1 MNRLSAVLSIL
12 ILALAFASCHDD
24 VLTQSSAQPTIALQG
39 KDCFDFGSLLSGS
52 TSATLSLMIYNQNDG
67 TIELQ
72 SVALRGGKE
81 SPFKINVDG
90 MAGSSFTQS
99 ELLRIDKG
107 DSLYVLLDVTAPAIQ
122 AEREN
127 ILQDYLDVTCNGK
140 TTSIQLKALS
150 IAVET
155 LRDFTL
161 AEDLRW
167 DAQGLD
173 KQIFGTLT
181 IPEGR
186 KLIIADSAKLFMHDQ
201 SKIEVFGS
209 LIIEGLPEHPVA
221 MLGDRM
227 DKMFSN
233 LYYCDMTGQWGG
245 IHYHNTS
252 SGNVID
258 RADIKGMTQGI
269 IAEGA
274 QLDIRNSIFKNSNQ
288 SILKA
293 TASTVTIE
301 NSCLMNSG
309 EPLVDLT
316 DGSCEIT
323 HCTLANYQFWTYYPE
338 FDFILHNTQC
348 TVTNTIIY
356 GNGADPNVKVEYE
369 PDVAAPYL
377 FDHCLLNAKGEDDDN
392 FKSTIWGDDPLFMT
406 VDMPNY
412 ICDPHLKPESPA
424 RGAGTSS
431 TIKKLPLD
439 LDGKPRAET
448 PSIGCY
454 E

>member
-1 MNRLSAVLSIL
+1 MNRLLFFMSTLF
-12 ILALAFASCHDD
+12 LALAFASCHDE
-24 VLTQSSAQPTIALQG
+24 VLTQSQAQPTIGLQG
-39 KDCFDFGSLLSGS
+39 RDCFDFGLLLTGS
-52 TSATLSLMIYNQNDG
+52 TSATQSLMIYNHNNG

-72 SVALRGGKE
+72 SVVLRGGKE

-90 MAGSSFTQS
+90 MSGTSFTHP
-99 ELLRIDKG
+99 ELLRIEKG

-127 ILQDYLDVTCNGK
+127 ALQDYLDVTCNGK
-140 TTSIQLKALS
+140 TTSIRLQALS
-150 IAVET
+150 LAVES

-161 AEDLRW
+161 SEDLRW

-186 KLIIADSAKLFMHDQ
+186 KLVIADSTKLFMHDQ
-201 SKIEVFGS
+201 SQIEVYGT
-209 LIIEGLPEHPVA
+209 LIVEGHSEHPVS
-221 MLGDRM
+221 MLGDRT
-227 DKMFSN
+227 DKMFDN
-233 LYYCDMTGQWGG
+233 LYYRDMSGQWGG
-245 IHYHNTS
+245 VHYHNAS

-258 RADIKGMTQGI
+258 HADIKGMTQGI
-269 IAEGA
+269 TAEGA
-274 QLDIRNSIFKNSNQ
+274 QLEIRNSVFKNSNQ

-293 TASTVTIE
+293 TASIVTIE

-309 EPLVDLT
+309 EALVDLT

-323 HCTLANYQFWTYYPE
+323 HCTLANYQFWTYYPD

-348 TVTNTIIY
+348 TVTNSIIY
-356 GNGADPNVKVEYE
+356 GNSAGPNVKVEYE
-369 PDVAAPYL
+369 SDVAAPYL

-392 FKSTIWGDDPLFMT
+392 FKSILWGDDPLFTT

-412 ICDPHLKPESPA
+412 ICDPHLKQESPA
-424 RGAGTSS
+424 RGAGTPS